1 MKYLIY
7 LIVSTLLFLSCTDKK
22 ETSSEGAEV
31 QSKDLTYDSSEAYQL
46 LKNQCYACHSPVS
59 SSHDVIIAPPMAA
72 VKLRYG
78 RSYASKD
85 EFVEALVSWAM
96 NPDKDKALM
105 RGAVD
110 KFQLMPKQP
119 FAESDMLKIA
129 SYIYDNELEEPEW
142 FAAHEKEMHAK
153 GGRMGQGMP

>member
-1 MKYLIY
+1 MLF
-7 LIVSTLLFLSCTDKK
+7 FLSCADKK
-22 ETSSEGAEV
+22 ENPLEVADAE
-31 QSKDLTYDSSEAYQL
+31 SKDLTYDSSEAYQL

-78 RSYASKD
+78 RSYTSKD
-85 EFVEALVSWAM
+85 EFVKAMVSWTM

-110 KFQLMPKQP
+110 KFQLMPKQS
-119 FAESDMLKIA
+119 FAESDMRKIA
-129 SYIYDNELEEPEW
+129 SYVYDNELEEPTW

-153 GGRMGQGMP
+153 GGRMRQGMP